1 MEKYRQE
8 RSRQE
13 KFAKTLGIVL
23 TVGAHAALVCFGTFS
38 GLKYIYPPP
47 EENTFLIDFS
57 EEQTPVPVRR
67 KYGSQPRAVEV
78 DRSKSIDLVQQSEA
92 QHEGSKANLA
102 AEATVDDFGDVETY
116 EPPREKPIERRAL
129 FHAADNQ
136 EARDTLAAQT
146 AHSVS
151 ESLKAGHAAGNTASG
166 KQSGE
171 PNARLKGRKP
181 VNGHLPKPAY
191 ESQESGT
198 VVVSIWV
205 DQYGAVKK
213 AKAGAEGTTVVDQKL
228 WAAARSAAL
237 QAHFNTDADAPALQE
252 GTITYI
258 FKLN

>member
-1 MEKYRQE
+1 MENYKQE

-13 KFAKTLGIVL
+13 KFARTLGLAL
-23 TVGAHAALVCFGTFS
+23 TVGAHVVLLGCGAFS

-57 EEQTPVPVRR
+57 EDEPEKPKRQ

-78 DRSKSIDLVQQSEA
+78 DRTKSIDLVQQSEA
-92 QHEGSKANLA
+92 QETGKKANKA
-102 AEATVDDFGDVETY
+102 AEATVDDFGDVEKY
-116 EPPREKPIERRAL
+116 EPPREKPIEKKAL
-129 FHAADNQ
+129 FHAADNKPS
-136 EARDTLAAQT
+136 EDTLAAQT
-146 AHSVS
+146 AHKVS
-151 ESLKAGHAAGNTASG
+151 ESLKAGHASGNTVSG
-166 KQSGE
+166 KQTGE

-181 VNGHLPKPAY
+181 VNGYLPKPAY
-191 ESQESGT
+191 SSQESGT
-198 VVVSIWV
+198 VVVTIWV
-205 DQYGAVKK
+205 DQYGNVKK

-228 WAAARSAAL
+228 WNAARSAAL

>member
-57 EEQTPVPVRR
+57 EEQPPVPVRR

-136 EARDTLAAQT
+136 EVRDTLAAQT

-181 VNGHLPKPAY
+181 VNGYLPKPAY
-191 ESQESGT
+191 SSQEYGT
-198 VVVSIWV
+198 VVIRIWV
-205 DQYGAVKK
+205 DQYGTVKK
-213 AKAGAEGTTVVDQKL
+213 AIPGDESTVGDSKL
-228 WAAARSAAL
+228 LAAARAAAL